1 MTKIEASLAVPAG
14 FVKNDDIR
22 LVYDLGGGA
31 MMDMGCEFDNAI
43 SRDSLT
49 ILRTIPFRLYFIYGA
64 VHGRR

>member
-31 MMDMGCEFDNAI
+31 MMDMGCEFENAI
-43 SRDSLT
+43 SRDSDG
-49 ILRTIPFRLYFIYGA
+49 TIPCRLYFIYGA
-64 VHGRR
+64 VHGGR